1 MEVQTMTLL
10 RFCKVY
16 SDEFT
21 ALSGILHLLFLV
33 TNTLVAESVASSL
46 LITKPIIRHDF
57 EPVPSI
63 TTLTGYHP
71 KLHLIPSHLNLNV

>member
-1 MEVQTMTLL
+1 MTHLL
-10 RFCKVY
+10 LCKVY
-16 SDEFT
+16 FDEFT
-21 ALSGILHLLFLV
+21 ILSGIQYLLFLI

-57 EPVPSI
+57 EQVPFI

-71 KLHLIPSHLNLNV
+71 KLHLIPSHLNLGV